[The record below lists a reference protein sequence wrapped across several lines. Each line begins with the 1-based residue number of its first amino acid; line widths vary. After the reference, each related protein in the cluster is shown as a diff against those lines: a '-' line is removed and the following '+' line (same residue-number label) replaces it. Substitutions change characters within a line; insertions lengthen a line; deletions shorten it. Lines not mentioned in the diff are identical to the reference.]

1 MNELGFHNENKG
13 LPESPRSNAPRY
25 ELAHLSP
32 EQRLAI
38 LESILFVASGPLKVD
53 DIHEATGWP
62 AILIEQD
69 LLSLAD
75 SYALRGLELTQSG
88 GAWRLTTASFTA
100 PWVERFLR
108 SESKRRLS
116 KAQLET
122 LAVIAYRQPVTRAE
136 IESYRGARSDRPL
149 SQLEDLNLI
158 KCVGRSSVP
167 GHPIQYGTTV
177 DFLRYFGL
185 NSLASLPEISME
197 AELFKRLT
205 DHPLNL
211 QANDNNSK
219 ANEYSKDDPS
229 SSSSEQA
236 SLTSELKEAL
246 VKDEDGEAVAKR
258 IIGLDGPSSDLLKLF
273 AKITKR
279 RRRENSQDNNN

>member
-1 MNELGFHNENKG
+1 MDDFNYAENRG
-13 LPESPRSNAPRY
+13 LPESLRSKAPRY
-25 ELAHLSP
+25 ELAHLDP
-32 EQRLAI
+32 GRRLAI

-75 SYALRGLELTQSG
+75 NYASRGLELTKSG

-122 LAVIAYRQPVTRAE
+122 LAVVAYRQPVTRAE
-136 IESYRGARSDRPL
+136 IENYRGARSDRPL

-167 GHPIQYGTTV
+167 GHPIQYGTTA

-185 NSLASLPEISME
+185 NSLAALPEISME
-197 AELFKRLT
+197 AELFKRLA
-205 DHPLNL
+205 DHPLKL
-211 QANDNNSK
+211 PVD
-219 ANEYSKDDPS
+219 S
-229 SSSSEQA
+229 SSVSEKSSEDNPYSEGGGA
-236 SLTSELKEAL
+236 SGVVGMVSTE
-246 VKDEDGEAVAKR
+246 EDGEVVAKR

-273 AKITKR
+273 AKITKQS
-279 RRRENSQDNNN
+279 RRENSQDNNN

>member
-1 MNELGFHNENKG
+1 MSESSFYEGNKS
-13 LPESPRSNAPRY
+13 LPESMRSNAPRY
-25 ELAHLSP
+25 ELAHLAP
-32 EQRLAI
+32 ERRLAI
-38 LESILFVASGPLKVD
+38 LESILFVATGPLKVD

-75 SYALRGLELTQSG
+75 SYSSRGLELTQSG

-122 LAVIAYRQPVTRAE
+122 LAIIAYRQPVTRAE

-185 NSLASLPEISME
+185 NSLAALPEISME
-197 AELFKRLT
+197 AELFKRLA

-211 QANDNNSK
+211 SADNEANSDKKILEEPPS
-219 ANEYSKDDPS
+219 EPS
-229 SSSSEQA
+229 SLASS
-236 SLTSELKEAL
+236 TKEAST
-246 VKDEDGEAVAKR
+246 KEEDGEATAKH

-273 AKITKR
+273 AKISKR
-279 RRRENSQDNNN
+279 HRRDEVRGDNN

>member
-1 MNELGFHNENKG
+1 MNEFSSHNENNY
-13 LPESPRSNAPRY
+13 LSELDRSNAPRY

-32 EQRLAI
+32 ERRLAI

-75 SYALRGLELTQSG
+75 SYTSRGLELTQSG

-122 LAVIAYRQPVTRAE
+122 LAIIAYRQPVTRAE

-167 GHPIQYGTTV
+167 GHPIQYGTTA

-185 NSLASLPEISME
+185 NSLAALPEISME
-197 AELFKRLT
+197 AELFKRLA

-211 QANDNNSK
+211 QSDNIGSNTDKKSPDS
-219 ANEYSKDDPS
+219 YSAQS
-229 SSSSEQA
+229 SLATESQE
-236 SLTSELKEAL
+236 SLENQ
-246 VKDEDGEAVAKR
+246 EDGEAAAKR

-279 RRRENSQDNNN
+279 RRRENSQESNN

>member
-1 MNELGFHNENKG
+1 MNEFSSHNENNH
-13 LPESPRSNAPRY
+13 LSELDRSNAPRY

-32 EQRLAI
+32 ERRLAI

-75 SYALRGLELTQSG
+75 SYASRGLELSQSG

-122 LAVIAYRQPVTRAE
+122 LAIIAYRQPVTRAE

-167 GHPIQYGTTV
+167 GHPIQYGTTA

-185 NSLASLPEISME
+185 NSLAALPEISME
-197 AELFKRLT
+197 AELFKRLA

-211 QANDNNSK
+211 QSENIDSDTEKELSENS
-219 ANEYSKDDPS
+219 SGQS
-229 SSSSEQA
+229 SLATELQE
-236 SLTSELKEAL
+236 SLENK
-246 VKDEDGEAVAKR
+246 EDGEAAAKR

-279 RRRENSQDNNN
+279 RRRENSQESNN

>member
-1 MNELGFHNENKG
+1 MNEFSSHNENNYLSELDK
-13 LPESPRSNAPRY
+13 SNAPRY

-32 EQRLAI
+32 ERRLAI

-75 SYALRGLELTQSG
+75 SYTSRGLELTQSG

-122 LAVIAYRQPVTRAE
+122 LAIIAYRQPVTRAE

-167 GHPIQYGTTV
+167 GHPIQYGTTA

-185 NSLASLPEISME
+185 NSLAALPEISME
-197 AELFKRLT
+197 AELFKRLA

-211 QANDNNSK
+211 QSDNIDSNTDKKS
-219 ANEYSKDDPS
+219 PS
-229 SSSSEQA
+229 NSSEQS
-236 SLTSELKEAL
+236 SLATESQESLENK
-246 VKDEDGEAVAKR
+246 EDGEAAAKR

-279 RRRENSQDNNN
+279 RRRESGQESNN

>member
-1 MNELGFHNENKG
+1 MNELGFDNENKG
-13 LPESPRSNAPRY
+13 LPESSRSNAPRY

-32 EQRLAI
+32 ERRLSI

-75 SYALRGLELTQSG
+75 SYVSRGLELTQSG
-88 GAWRLTTASFTA
+88 GAWRLTTSSFTA

-167 GHPIQYGTTV
+167 SAIQ
-177 DFLRYFGL
+177 
-185 NSLASLPEISME
+185 
-197 AELFKRLT
+197 
-205 DHPLNL
+205 
-211 QANDNNSK
+211 
-219 ANEYSKDDPS
+219 
-229 SSSSEQA
+229 
-236 SLTSELKEAL
+236 
-246 VKDEDGEAVAKR
+246 
-258 IIGLDGPSSDLLKLF
+258 
-273 AKITKR
+273 R
-279 RRRENSQDNNN
+279 RRQRRRPWSASNGKPVGWGSRASRSRTCARAVRASCP

>member
-1 MNELGFHNENKG
+1 MNEFSSHNENNH
-13 LPESPRSNAPRY
+13 LSELDRSNAPRY

-32 EQRLAI
+32 ERRLAI

-75 SYALRGLELTQSG
+75 SYASRGLELSQSG

-122 LAVIAYRQPVTRAE
+122 LAIIAYRQPVTRAE

-167 GHPIQYGTTV
+167 GHPIQYGTTA

-185 NSLASLPEISME
+185 NSLAALPEISME
-197 AELFKRLT
+197 AELFKRLA

-211 QANDNNSK
+211 QSENIDSDTEKELSENS
-219 ANEYSKDDPS
+219 SGQS
-229 SSSSEQA
+229 SLATESQE
-236 SLTSELKEAL
+236 SLENK
-246 VKDEDGEAVAKR
+246 EDGEAAAKR

-279 RRRENSQDNNN
+279 RRRENSQESNN

>member
-1 MNELGFHNENKG
+1 MNELGFDNENKG
-13 LPESPRSNAPRY
+13 LPESSRSNAPRY

-32 EQRLAI
+32 ERRLSI
-38 LESILFVASGPLKVD
+38 LESILFVSSWPLKVD

-75 SYALRGLELTQSG
+75 SYVSRGLELTQSG
-88 GAWRLTTASFTA
+88 GAWRLTTSSFTA

-167 GHPIQYGTTV
+167 GHPIQYGTTA

-185 NSLASLPEISME
+185 NSLAALPEISME
-197 AELFKRLT
+197 AELFKRLA

-211 QANDNNSK
+211 QANDNN
-219 ANEYSKDDPS
+219 ANENKNSEDDPS
-229 SSSSEQA
+229 LSSEQ
-236 SLTSELKEAL
+236 SLLTSESKDAL
-246 VKDEDGEAVAKR
+246 VKDEDGEVVAKR

>member
-1 MNELGFHNENKG
+1 MNEFSSHNENNH
-13 LPESPRSNAPRY
+13 LSELDRSNAPRY

-32 EQRLAI
+32 ERRLAI

-75 SYALRGLELTQSG
+75 SYASRGLELSQSG

-122 LAVIAYRQPVTRAE
+122 LAIIAYRQPVTRAE

-167 GHPIQYGTTV
+167 GHPIQYGPTA

-185 NSLASLPEISME
+185 NSLAALPEISME
-197 AELFKRLT
+197 AELFKRLA

-211 QANDNNSK
+211 QSENIDSDTEKELSENS
-219 ANEYSKDDPS
+219 SGQS
-229 SSSSEQA
+229 SLATELQE
-236 SLTSELKEAL
+236 SLENK
-246 VKDEDGEAVAKR
+246 EDGEAAAKR

-279 RRRENSQDNNN
+279 RRRENSQESNN